1 MANQCKSLPI
11 IGLMAAIIL
20 AAACG
25 NGSRNNRK
33 GFTRQYSADSSFSI
47 EVPDILESVNS
58 GDRFIA
64 FGNDEKQTFVSATRM
79 PSFDFKQFDAMT
91 TAEAGKS
98 AENLTV
104 ETIERTDSV
113 IKLKIS
119 DGGFA
124 AEKYYLHKKGL
135 GDDFLIVIESFDN
148 TLGVK
153 DVQYIANSLREEKA
167 TVPFRMLGE
176 TGTEYTSDGFS
187 VGSDYVLQVNKSYLD
202 LQARRKLPSGS
213 PKLTGSYECVRDT
226 LNSESA
232 TYININVFD
241 VSEVG
246 EEPLDTYIKPMQ
258 DRGIATKK
266 GTFLGQPSVVYSY
279 NRATPAGKVIPTK
292 AMVVIRFSRS
302 YVIEVASRADV
313 AAKFNAFTSS
323 FSFISQ

>member
-1 MANQCKSLPI
+1 
-11 IGLMAAIIL
+11 MAAIIL

-25 NGSRNNRK
+25 NGNRNRK

-47 EVPDILESVNS
+47 EVPDILESINS
-58 GDRFIA
+58 GDIFLA

-98 AENLTV
+98 AESLTV

-119 DGGFA
+119 GGGFA
-124 AEKYYLHKKGL
+124 TEKYYLHKKGL

-148 TLGVK
+148 TLSGK

-167 TVPFRMLGE
+167 TVPFRTLGE

-202 LQARRKLPSGS
+202 LQAKRKLPSGS

-226 LNSESA
+226 LNSDSA
-232 TYININVFD
+232 TYIDINVFD

-246 EEPLDTYIKPMQ
+246 EDPLDTYIKPMQ
-258 DRGIATKK
+258 DRGVATMK
-266 GTFLGQPSVVYSY
+266 GTFLGQPSVIYAY
-279 NRATPAGKVIPTK
+279 TRTAQAGKAIPTK
-292 AMVVIRFSRS
+292 AMVVIHSGRS
-302 YVIEVASRADV
+302 YVIEVASETDV
-313 AAKFNAFTSS
+313 AAKFDAFTSS
-323 FSFISQ
+323 FSFIRQ